1 MKNKDERGVIRSR
14 SEPAL
19 NPNRLKDKSLAP
31 STSTSTSLAA
41 NYRNIDASYDQGQFH
56 FQCIIT
62 CIYYMINLIT
72 IHHII
77 IYNNNNYYFPNTGV
91 LL

>member
-31 STSTSTSLAA
+31 STSTSLAA
-41 NYRNIDASYDQGQFH
+41 NYRNIDASYDQGQFQ

-77 IYNNNNYYFPNTGV
+77 IYNYYYYYFPNTGV